1 MNGLE
6 DESELFSKL
15 KKRLNMEGDT
25 KENFIECVK
34 IAMKYDAK
42 ERQYILYKI
51 DKMLYS
57 DTGLDVATG
66 IIKIAQFL
74 SNKNLKYGF
83 YKAVIEA
90 SFE

>member
-6 DESELFSKL
+6 DESKLFSEL
-15 KKRLNMEGDT
+15 KKRLDAEGDT

-34 IAMKYDAK
+34 VAMKYDVK

-51 DKMLYS
+51 NKILYS
-57 DTGLDVATG
+57 ETGLEVATG
-66 IIKIAQFL
+66 IIKIVQFL
-74 SNKNLKYGF
+74 SNKNEEYSF